1 MQALSPGTYSSACNR
16 HAQVMALFDVL
27 LARKFDMR
35 WVQHDGQHLT
45 GFVDDMLNGDLLQA
59 LLSSASMG
67 PH

>member
-1 MQALSPGTYSSACNR
+1 MQALSTGTYSSVCNR

-59 LLSSASMG
+59 LLSSASMR